1 MPYVI
6 HLRQIVLILTLT
18 VKGETGESYHILCAV
33 AVTVSIRTYS
43 ER

>member
-18 VKGETGESYHILCAV
+18 VKRRWGWMPAYVINVDLSVIFLVIA
-33 AVTVSIRTYS
+33 
-43 ER
+43 